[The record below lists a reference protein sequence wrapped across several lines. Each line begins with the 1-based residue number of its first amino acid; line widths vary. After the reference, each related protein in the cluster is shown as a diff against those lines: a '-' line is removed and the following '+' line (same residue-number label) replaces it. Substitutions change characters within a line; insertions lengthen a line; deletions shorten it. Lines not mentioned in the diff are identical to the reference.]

1 MTTTGKNSSYLR
13 QLNKKSVINIIRNDK
28 VSRADISRTTGLTK
42 PAVSAIVD
50 DLIKTGFVEEV
61 GTEEIYRGR
70 RPEMLSLKADSFY
83 AVGVNIY
90 RDKCIMGFSDF
101 SGKII
106 KSESIDIKNVPPV
119 IAINIIGKEI
129 QKTRE
134 ALNIPVEKILGIGI
148 SIPGPVN
155 TITGQVLNPPN
166 FELWHNFNIVDQFK
180 KVIDIQV
187 FVENDATAYALLE
200 NLIGYGK
207 NFHNYLMLVLVDGVG
222 SAEIL
227 NGIPFRGQYGLNS
240 EIGHVSIDINGEMC
254 SCGNQGCLEL
264 YTSIPIVVTR
274 AKLMGLPVNS
284 WEDIVDLSLEQN
296 AECLEIVKEEAKYL
310 SFAIGNIVNIFT
322 PEAVILSGK
331 IQYKSDLLLS
341 LIKNDL
347 YAKYSK
353 KRLFE
358 PQVLMSKLKHDTE
371 TIAAT
376 AIVLND
382 FFFSEE

>member
-1 MTTTGKNSSYLR
+1 MTTAGKNSSYLR
-13 QLNKKSVINIIRNDK
+13 QLNKKSIINIIRNEK
-28 VSRADISRTTGLTK
+28 VSRAEISRITGLTK

-50 DLIKTGFVEEV
+50 HLIQTGFVKEV
-61 GTEEIYRGR
+61 GIEEIYRGR
-70 RPEMLSLKADSFY
+70 HPEMLSLNASSFY

-106 KSESIDIKNVPPV
+106 KSCNIDINGIPPV
-119 IAINIIGKEI
+119 IAVNIICKKIMET
-129 QKTRE
+129 QE
-134 ALNIPVEKILGIGI
+134 ELQIPSDKILGIGI

-155 TITGQVLNPPN
+155 TINGQVLNPPN
-166 FELWHNFNIVDQFK
+166 FELWHNFNIVEQFK
-180 KVIDIQV
+180 KVIDIQT

-207 NFHNYLMLVLVDGVG
+207 DFSNYLMLVLVDGVG

-227 NGIPFRGQYGLNS
+227 EGVPFRGQYGLNS
-240 EIGHVSIDINGEMC
+240 EIGHVSIDINGNLC
-254 SCGNQGCLEL
+254 SCGNNGCLEL
-264 YTSIPIVVTR
+264 YTSIPIVVAN
-274 AKLMGLPVNS
+274 AKAKGLPVDS
-284 WEDIVDLSLEQN
+284 WEDIVDLALDQN
-296 AECLEIVKEEAKYL
+296 PDCLAIIKDEAKYL
-310 SFAIGNIVNIFT
+310 SFAISNIVNIFA

-331 IQYKSDLLLS
+331 IQYKPDLLLS
-341 LIKNDL
+341 LIKNEV

-382 FFFSEE
+382 FFFTN